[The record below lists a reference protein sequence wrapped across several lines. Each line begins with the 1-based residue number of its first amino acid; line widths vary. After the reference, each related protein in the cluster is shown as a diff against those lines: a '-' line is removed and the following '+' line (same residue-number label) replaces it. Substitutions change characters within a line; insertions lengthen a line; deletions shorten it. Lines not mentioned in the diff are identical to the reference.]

1 MVGVVVTGAFRGEFQ
16 NLRDDRVETTRTRT
30 YVPAARVVT
39 ELGAPWMVN
48 FCTAIS
54 AGIAVGALAWGV
66 FVAVITGGIPVIINL
81 SVGRHGVVESEP
93 HGVNPAIL
101 AAIGFGLVIE
111 ILLAG
116 PRELIAWTA
125 SVLAVLAGVCV
136 VTAVWKWKVSAHTA
150 VAAGTTVLLA
160 MIASPWALAAL
171 PLTAVIG
178 WSGVRLGDHIRQQ
191 AEVGALLGITLAS
204 AAYLLTA

>member
-1 MVGVVVTGAFRGEFQ
+1 MANAGIW
-16 NLRDDRVETTRTRT
+16 
-30 YVPAARVVT
+30 VPVARVVA

-48 FCTAIS
+48 FCTAIA
-54 AGIAVGALAWGV
+54 AGVAVGALAWGV
-66 FVAVITGGIPVIINL
+66 FVAVITGGIPLIINL
-81 SVGRHGVVESEP
+81 SVGGHGVVENEP

-101 AAIGFGLVIE
+101 AAVGFGLVIE

-125 SVLAVLAGVCV
+125 SALVVLTGVCV

-178 WSGVRLGDHIRQQ
+178 WSGVRLGDHMREQ

-204 AAYLLTA
+204 AAYLLTT